1 MSAVAEE
8 RGTRRGLAARVD
20 AVTAPLLGGT
30 LPVRLRAW
38 DGSLSGPAGAPTVH
52 LASPDA
58 LRRLLA
64 RPGELGLAQ
73 AYVTGEI
80 DVEGD
85 LLEGSGGSGRRS
97 GPATR
102 AGRE

>member
-20 AVTAPLLGGT
+20 AVTSPLFGGT

-85 LLEGSGGSGRRS
+85 LLEALRRVWQAVR
-97 GPATR
+97 PATR
-102 AGRE
+102 AGPE